1 MSEQPGK
8 RLKLTTQ
15 QKRLVRYAYE
25 LLTGQQDPEWV
36 KNSPDPVKR
45 AYRAGMQVTLNEM
58 VTALYPTAKRFNAE
72 IFKRELWEYHRKQ
85 QQDNQ

>member
-1 MSEQPGK
+1 MTEQSGK
-8 RLKLTTQ
+8 PLKLTTQ
-15 QKRLVRYAYE
+15 QKRLIRYAYE

-36 KNSPDPVKR
+36 KNSPEPVKL

-72 IFKRELWEYHRKQ
+72 IFKRELFDYHRE